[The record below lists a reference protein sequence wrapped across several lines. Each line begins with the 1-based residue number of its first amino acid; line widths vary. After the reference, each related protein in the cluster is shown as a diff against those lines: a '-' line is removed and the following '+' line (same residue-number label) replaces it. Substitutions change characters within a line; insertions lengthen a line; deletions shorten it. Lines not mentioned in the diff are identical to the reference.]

1 VFESQ
6 DVDNQG
12 AGTIRRS
19 YSAAKTL

>member
-19 YSAAKTL
+19 YSAAKTS